1 MTQYVTTH
9 TQQDTINSNQFIP
22 NIQLTMKYQPM
33 GWRNQALIGNFKPI
47 FLTVPFTRLNISF
60 KEIPIDMFVRIIH
73 WLPNL
78 DLLKVLYLP
87 VIKSD
92 PLIDQDVQLY
102 SLSSNKNKITKV
114 YLEKMIDIEQVHFLF
129 ELCVN
134 MKYFQVN
141 VPEYMNLE
149 TLVQFILSKISTH
162 VRNLNS
168 LCLYIPNANENLVLK
183 LYKLIDS
190 EKLLT
195 NYMIKRICNN
205 ILLKWN

>member
-1 MTQYVTTH
+1 
-9 TQQDTINSNQFIP
+9 
-22 NIQLTMKYQPM
+22 MKYQPM